1 MKIKNAELMKSARE
15 SLRGKWGIAVSGF
28 LIYCILS
35 FSLGA
40 IPIIGPIIA
49 LIIGGP
55 LTLGLAIFSLAI
67 ARRSDVRIELIFEGF
82 QDFSRALVAYL
93 LVAIFILLWLLLLII
108 PGIIAAFSYALTF
121 YIMADDKSISA
132 RDAISKSKKMMN
144 GYKWKLFCLYLRFI
158 GWFILGI
165 LSLFIGF
172 LWIGPYLQISV
183 AKFYEDVK
191 ANYEATVNQ

>member
-1 MKIKNAELMKSARE
+1 MKSARE